1 MQSTDIQLL
10 NQTLESQLGSVTDM
24 VPMLYLGLGLSLLI
38 FLVPLIISARKRSR
52 EHKAILQTAED
63 VHAIR
68 EILEKRG
75 GLVSPNNNTDTI
87 AQERATELKDDPQLP
102 AQP

>member
-1 MQSTDIQLL
+1 MQSTDTQLL

-24 VPMLYLGLGLSLLI
+24 LPMLYLGLGLSLLI
-38 FLVPLIISARKRSR
+38 FLVPLIISARRRSR

-75 GLVSPNNNTDTI
+75 GLVSPHNTDTI